1 MTENKRERRKDARP
15 SEILNA
21 AADKFLTNGFSKT
34 TLLDIAK
41 AAGISRSTIYLYYK
55 TKEELFLQ
63 VVRAT
68 VKNHS
73 IAIQKAQTTDSQ
85 DVKEKIKTIVDLIYT
100 ITGDE
105 RYLKLL
111 LIFITESANNPF
123 LKQIFFS
130 EIFGK
135 ITQPTKELLIDA
147 RETQNLSDITL
158 TMIAGS
164 FFISSLSSMILTE
177 KESFLP
183 SRLTLKEALP
193 KLLLNSLLQTPL
205 KDAKE

>member
-73 IAIQKAQTTDSQ
+73 IAVQKAQTTDSQ

-130 EIFGK
+130 
-135 ITQPTKELLIDA
+135 
-147 RETQNLSDITL
+147 S
-158 TMIAGS
+158 
-164 FFISSLSSMILTE
+164 
-177 KESFLP
+177 
-183 SRLTLKEALP
+183 
-193 KLLLNSLLQTPL
+193 
-205 KDAKE
+205 

>member
-1 MTENKRERRKDARP
+1 MTENKRERRKEARP

-73 IAIQKAQTTDSQ
+73 IAVQKAQTTDSQ
-85 DVKEKIKTIVDLIYT
+85 DVKGKIKTIVDLIYT
-100 ITGDE
+100 VMGDD

-130 EIFGK
+130 EIFDK
-135 ITQPTKELLIDA
+135 ITQPAKKLLIDA

-158 TMIAGS
+158 TMIVGS

-177 KESFLP
+177 KENFLP